1 MELLEFNR
9 LTVNEEIARTIL
21 TGLSE
26 QCYIKGYAIKMT
38 IFSQKLIKWT
48 DIGVPNR
55 I

>member
-26 QCYIKGYAIKMT
+26 QCYIKGCANKT
-38 IFSQKLIKWT
+38 DHFLIKINQM
-48 DIGVPNR
+48 DR
-55 I
+55 